1 MKLTRL
7 FLALAATLLLAAPSR
22 AQQKPADAITDA
34 AIAYRVQVVIAEYD
48 GATKISSLPYTIPVA
63 ASGDPRAQGS
73 LRVGIRVPINAAT
86 KSGESG
92 VQYMD
97 VGTNLDIRVKHV
109 DAERYELELTIER
122 SSLYV
127 REENKEGKV
136 EGRAWMPGDPVP
148 GLAPV
153 NQQLRFNEKL
163 LLRDGRPGETASITD
178 PVTGHVLKV
187 DAVLTVLK

>member
-7 FLALAATLLLAAPSR
+7 VLAIAAAVAFASPSR
-22 AQQKPADAITDA
+22 AQQRPADAAPDS

-48 GATKISSLPYTIPVA
+48 GATKISSLPYSVPVSV
-63 ASGDPRAQGS
+63 SGDPRAQGS
-73 LRVGIRVPINAAT
+73 LRVGIRVPINAST
-86 KSGESG
+86 KSGESA

-97 VGTNLDIRVKHV
+97 IGTNLDIRVKHV
-109 DAERYELELTIER
+109 DTERFELELTIER

-136 EGRAWMPGDPVP
+136 EGRAWAPGDPVP